1 MATNKKTLK
10 EKSKDKVSYHHG
22 DLYSSLLKIAT
33 KMLNEQG
40 IDSLSLRKIAEN
52 VGVSRTAAYH
62 HFKDKND
69 LLCAIAAQGFNQWQK
84 HAERI
89 FTNNTLTKEQKYRD
103 FVYGYIHFATNNPN
117 LYDLMF
123 GRTIWKD
130 QGSNETLRLAA
141 FPSFDFQV
149 KMTKHWQDMSL
160 LPDSE
165 SSLRLAQ
172 VIWGTLHGIAKLMI
186 DGIYT
191 DNSNVDEMCECAVN
205 LFLSTAQ
212 SNQHS

>member
-1 MATNKKTLK
+1 MAKTVNVTQTGA
-10 EKSKDKVSYHHG
+10 EKASYHHG
-22 DLYSSLLKIAT
+22 DLQTSLLTTAT
-33 KMLNEQG
+33 AMLNEQG

-69 LLCAIAAQGFNQWQK
+69 LLCAIAANGFIKWQQQ
-84 HAERI
+84 AQAI
-89 FTNNTLTKEQKYRD
+89 FTDNSLSKEQHYRA
-103 FVYGYIHFATNNPN
+103 FVHGYIRFATANPN

-130 QGSNETLRLAA
+130 HGSNDTLRKAA
-141 FPSFDFQV
+141 YPSFDYQV
-149 KMTKHWQDMSL
+149 TMTKFWQEQQL
-160 LPDSE
+160 LPQSE
-165 SSLRLAQ
+165 STLRLAQ

-191 DNSNVDEMCECAVN
+191 DNTSVDEMCDCAVN
-205 LFLSTAQ
+205 LFLSANKT
-212 SNQHS
+212 S

>member
-1 MATNKKTLK
+1 MLAIPKN
-10 EKSKDKVSYHHG
+10 KDKNTKLKDKSSYHHG
-22 DLYSSLLKIAT
+22 DLQSSLLAT
-33 KMLNEQG
+33 ATLMLNKDG

-69 LLCAIAAQGFNQWQK
+69 LLCAIAANGFNQWQQQ
-84 HAERI
+84 AEKI
-89 FTNNTLTKEQKYRD
+89 LTNTDLSNEQQYRD
-103 FVYGYIHFATNNPN
+103 FVYAYIHFATNNPN

-130 QGSNETLRLAA
+130 HGSNETLRQAA
-141 FPSFDFQV
+141 YPTFDYQV
-149 KMTKHWQDMSL
+149 KMIEQWQKGL
-160 LPDSE
+160 LFPKSE
-165 SSLRLAQ
+165 SRLRLAQ

-191 DNSNVDEMCECAVN
+191 DTASVDEMCECAVN
-205 LFLSTAQ
+205 LFLSVN
-212 SNQHS
+212 SD

>member
-1 MATNKKTLK
+1 MTRSTQSVNHNLVNK
-10 EKSKDKVSYHHG
+10 SSYHHG
-22 DLYSSLLKIAT
+22 DLYSSLLSTAT
-33 KMLNEQG
+33 AMLNQHG

-69 LLCAIAAQGFNQWQK
+69 LLCAIAAKGFTQWQK
-84 HAERI
+84 QAERI
-89 FTNNTLTKEQKYRD
+89 FNNSPLEKEQQYRD
-103 FVYGYIHFATNNPN
+103 FVYGYIHFATQNPN

-130 QGSNETLRLAA
+130 HGSNETLRRAA
-141 FPSFDFQV
+141 YPSFDFQV
-149 KMTKHWQDMSL
+149 TMTKHWQEKKL
-160 LPDSE
+160 LPKTE
-165 SSLRLAQ
+165 SALRLAQ

-191 DNSNVDEMCECAVN
+191 DNTNVDEMCNCAVN
-205 LFLSTAQ
+205 LFLSINKAK
-212 SNQHS
+212 

>member
-1 MATNKKTLK
+1 MASTQKNKVNP
-10 EKSKDKVSYHHG
+10 KDKVSYHHG

-40 IDSLSLRKIAEN
+40 INSLSLRKIAEN

-84 HAERI
+84 HAEKI
-89 FTNNTLTKEQKYRD
+89 FTDDSLSKEQQYRD

-130 QGSNETLRLAA
+130 HGSNETLRHAA

-149 KMTKHWQDMSL
+149 KMTKHWQQMAL
-160 LPDSE
+160 LPSSE

-191 DNSNVDEMCECAVN
+191 DNSSVDEMCECAVN

-212 SNQHS
+212 SSSHS

>member
-1 MATNKKTLK
+1 MLAIPKKTNKP
-10 EKSKDKVSYHHG
+10 SKDKSPYHHG
-22 DLYSSLLKIAT
+22 DLRSSLLSTAT
-33 KMLNEQG
+33 TMLNNDG

-69 LLCAIAAQGFNQWQK
+69 LLCAIAANGFNQWQQQ
-84 HAERI
+84 AEKI
-89 FTNNTLTKEQKYRD
+89 LTDTSLTHQQQYRN
-103 FVYGYIHFATNNPN
+103 FVYTYIHFATNNPN

-130 QGSNETLRLAA
+130 HGSNETLRQAA
-141 FPSFDFQV
+141 YPTFDYQV
-149 KMTKHWQDMSL
+149 KMIEHWQKSFMFAKK
-160 LPDSE
+160 E
-165 SSLRLAQ
+165 STLRLAQ

-191 DNSNVDEMCECAVN
+191 DNASVDEMCECAVN
-205 LFLSTAQ
+205 LFLSVN
-212 SNQHS
+212 SD